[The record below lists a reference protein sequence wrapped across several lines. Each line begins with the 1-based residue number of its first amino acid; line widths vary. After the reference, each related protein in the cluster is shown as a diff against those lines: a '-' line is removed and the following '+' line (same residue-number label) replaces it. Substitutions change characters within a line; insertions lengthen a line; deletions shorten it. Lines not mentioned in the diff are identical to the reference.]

1 VYYPTDW
8 AKELDGI
15 ISKLKGGQSVTWPQD
30 VISDIYSSA
39 MNTNTSYS
47 SNGWGYNNASYGG
60 YSSDFISQMINSKL

>member
-1 VYYPTDW
+1 MNLWPDNKQSNQLKNNIW
-8 AKELDGI
+8 
-15 ISKLKGGQSVTWPQD
+15 ISDSATWPQD

-47 SNGWGYNNASYGG
+47 SIGWNASYGG